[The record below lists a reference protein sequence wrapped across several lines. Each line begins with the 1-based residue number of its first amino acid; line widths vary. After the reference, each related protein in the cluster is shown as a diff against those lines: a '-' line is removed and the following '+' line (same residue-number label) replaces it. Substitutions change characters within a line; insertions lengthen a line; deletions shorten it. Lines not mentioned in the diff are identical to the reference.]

1 MNSRKLPLMPNVE
14 PHLWRTLLR
23 WCAKQEANDRWP
35 LVILASPTP
44 LQICLVGV
52 PAASTRALRGI
63 ETFTVCIGLDTCESS
78 EVTMTSTASPKRWA
92 IISASAN
99 AEAEYRTVYDD
110 QSTAHDCD
118 GGISCLCQKLASQP
132 YGHPWIVSRAGYR
145 KFLTQHLHSYLRNP
159 DFFDMYTFNDHYG
172 YGQLEMM
179 QNLLLDF
186 ADADPLWREQWAI
199 VEGAVLWLLDVEST
213 PMLQIGTGHDLV
225 DIFDLI
231 GRMFVA
237 MVARLERENLLSEIP
252 SLGAVMSMFVG
263 LFTRLRRF
271 DIVEKTRKITG
282 ASDYDA
288 RRLASYVLAYSKQ
301 YKITLTSHV
310 DSEAYQGDWGE
321 IKLPTSTMNK
331 NDPWGFFRRGQEIPQ
346 KPLQRNGLLLLWFR
360 RDWWRCSRHH
370 DLEKR

>member
-1 MNSRKLPLMPNVE
+1 
-14 PHLWRTLLR
+14 
-23 WCAKQEANDRWP
+23 
-35 LVILASPTP
+35 
-44 LQICLVGV
+44 
-52 PAASTRALRGI
+52 
-63 ETFTVCIGLDTCESS
+63 
-78 EVTMTSTASPKRWA
+78 MTSTASPKRWST
-92 IISASAN
+92 ISASAN

-110 QSTAHDCD
+110 PSTAHDCD

-263 LFTRLRRF
+263 LFTRLRKF

-301 YKITLTSHV
+301 YNITLTSYV
-310 DSEAYQGDWGE
+310 DSEAYQEDWGE
-321 IKLPTSTMNK
+321 IKLPTPTMNK
-331 NDPWGFFRRGQEIPQ
+331 NDPWGFFGAVRRYHKRHSKGMAFHYCGFVGIGGDALDITTWKSDERLA
-346 KPLQRNGLLLLWFR
+346 KSLSKKDPLEKEDIDAIKQGLVLHSSEYGDIGLLAKGTFFCALQVILAIGLGCFTGLHMSDR
-360 RDWWRCSRHH
+360 YTFVLFCILILRI
-370 DLEKR
+370 